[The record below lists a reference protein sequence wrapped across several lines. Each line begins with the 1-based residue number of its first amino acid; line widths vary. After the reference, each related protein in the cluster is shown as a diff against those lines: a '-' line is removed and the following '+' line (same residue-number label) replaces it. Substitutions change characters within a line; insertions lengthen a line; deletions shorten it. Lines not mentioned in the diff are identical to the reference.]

1 MAALKKI
8 SLKDIA
14 EKAGVSTALVSF
26 VLNGRGREYRV
37 NEETAQRIQKI
48 AKELNY
54 QPNLAAKSL
63 RTGKSKTIGL
73 VVSDISNPFFSQLA
87 RILENGATNNGYTVL
102 FGSSDEQVDKMIR
115 VSENLLNKGVDG
127 LIVVPCENSE
137 SYIRKLMADNVPV
150 VLFDRYFPDI
160 NISYVAFDN
169 FGATYEATRY
179 LLAAGY
185 RSPAIVAYDV
195 NLIHMTERIRGYRT
209 ALEEYG
215 RKRQNNVLLLK
226 QDAPRKST
234 DRLLQK
240 AIEEGCDAFL
250 FSTNM
255 ISIACLYTLKELE
268 HESLERIGLVGFD
281 GNPAF
286 DFFSVPVSYVKQ
298 PLDMMVQKALE
309 ILIDNIAKKNA
320 LQSVLAKGELVHP

>member
-37 NEETAQRIQKI
+37 SEETSRRIQKI

-87 RILENGATNNGYTVL
+87 RILENGATNSGYTVL
-102 FGSSDEQVDKMIR
+102 FGSSDEKADKMIR

-127 LIVVPCENSE
+127 LIIVPCEHSE
-137 SYIRKLMADNVPV
+137 SYICKLVADNVPV
-150 VLFDRYFPDI
+150 VLFDRYFPEVDV
-160 NISYVAFDN
+160 SYVAFDN
-169 FGATYEATRY
+169 YNATYEATRY
-179 LLAAGY
+179 LLSSGY
-185 RSPAIVAYDV
+185 GSPAIVAYDV

-209 ALEEYG
+209 AMEECG
-215 RKRQNNVLLLK
+215 KKRQINVLLLK
-226 QDAPRKST
+226 QDAARKST

-240 AIEEGCDAFL
+240 AIEEGSDAFL

-268 HESLERIGLVGFD
+268 YDALSRIGLVGFD

-286 DFFSVPVSYVKQ
+286 DFFRVPVSYVKQ
-298 PLDMMVQKALE
+298 PLEMMVQKALE
-309 ILIDNIAKKNA
+309 ILVDNIGKKNTV
-320 LQSVLAKGELVHP
+320 QSVLAKGELIHF